1 MPKRRSRFD
10 ARAAFLIASLF
21 AQGCSPSTPSTS
33 SAAPGPTPS
42 SIAPQTVAPRTETPP
57 AAAPIEAP
65 THTAQVVLN
74 DSAATPTVRLL
85 FTGDI
90 NPSRCPARAALE
102 ADDFTVPYVDVAD
115 GLQAADLTI
124 GSLDGALS
132 DRTAPAPCA
141 TETEYNLVGPTR
153 TVEGLTYAGFDVVTL
168 ATNHAQDC
176 GHLGFV
182 CDGLT
187 LIDTLVALR
196 AAGIEPVGAGH
207 NLAEARRAV
216 FVERNGL
223 RLAFLAVSAVGDF
236 AWASADTAGTAPL
249 SDGHLQQVL
258 RDIATA
264 RDTADVIIVLVHWG
278 VEYDDTPSV
287 DQRRWARRMVDAGAD
302 LIVGNHPHVS
312 QPIEALDGGLVA
324 YALGNFVF
332 DQDPDATRHGLV
344 LETIF
349 DSSGLQSWRSL
360 PIEIVQLYK
369 PEWR

>member
-1 MPKRRSRFD
+1 MPKRRSRSD

-21 AQGCSPSTPSTS
+21 VQGCALSTPSTPS
-33 SAAPGPTPS
+33 AAPAPTPS
-42 SIAPQTVAPRTETPP
+42 PIASLTVAPLTDTPP
-57 AAAPIEAP
+57 TAAPIEAP
-65 THTAQVVLN
+65 TQTALAVLS
-74 DSAATPTVRLL
+74 DSAVTPTVSLL

-102 ADDFTVPYVDVAD
+102 ADDFTVPYVAVAD
-115 GLQAADLTI
+115 VLQAADLTI

-182 CDGLT
+182 CEGLT
-187 LIDTLVALR
+187 LIDTLGALR
-196 AAGIEPVGAGH
+196 SAGLEPVGAGR

-216 FVERNGL
+216 IVERNGL
-223 RLAFLAVSAVGDF
+223 RVAFLAVSAVGDF
-236 AWASADTAGTAPL
+236 AWASDDTAGTAPL
-249 SDGHLQQVL
+249 SDAHLQQVL
-258 RDIATA
+258 RDIATTH
-264 RDTADVIIVLVHWG
+264 DTADVVIVLVHWG
-278 VEYDDTPSV
+278 IEYDDTPST

-302 LIVGNHPHVS
+302 LIVGNHPHVT

-332 DQDPDATRHGLV
+332 DQDPDATRHGVV

-349 DSSGLQSWRSL
+349 EPEGLRSWRTL
-360 PIEIVQLYK
+360 PIEIVSLYR